1 MYKCIY
7 FNCLVSKIQAVL
19 SSGLNGAACLK
30 NMIVPG
36 VHENSR
42 ESLSSAV
49 VSGASVAALR
59 GSGGALYSE
68 VTVVP
73 VATAG
78 ACNPPCTTIF
88 PFLVLLFFMTFVVA
102 VTQMPLLMIVLR

>member
-1 MYKCIY
+1 M
-7 FNCLVSKIQAVL
+7 AVL
-19 SSGLNGAACLK
+19 
-30 NMIVPG
+30 PG
-36 VHENSR
+36 VSV
-42 ESLSSAV
+42 A
-49 VSGASVAALR
+49 GASASALTAGSAR
-59 GSGGALYSE
+59 GEYSE

>member
-1 MYKCIY
+1 MC
-7 FNCLVSKIQAVL
+7 A
-19 SSGLNGAACLK
+19 
-30 NMIVPG
+30 G
-36 VHENSR
+36 VHEQVRS
-42 ESLSSAV
+42 EV
-49 VSGASVAALR
+49 GVGVGVAAALSA
-59 GSGGALYSE
+59 GVGAGAEFGE

-102 VTQMPLLMIVLR
+102 VTQMPLLMIVLRCATLHYCYITTTLLLPTATTHTNMYIF

>member
-1 MYKCIY
+1 M
-7 FNCLVSKIQAVL
+7 A
-19 SSGLNGAACLK
+19 
-30 NMIVPG
+30 G
-36 VHENSR
+36 VHENIR
-42 ESLSSAV
+42 DMGVGLSVGV
-49 VSGASVAALR
+49 VSGASASALTAGAAR
-59 GSGGALYSE
+59 EYSE

-102 VTQMPLLMIVLR
+102 ITQMPLLMIVLRSVLRCLLHIVFMYDKSFYIYRY

>member
-1 MYKCIY
+1 MGI
-7 FNCLVSKIQAVL
+7 A
-19 SSGLNGAACLK
+19 GAGA
-30 NMIVPG
+30 
-36 VHENSR
+36 
-42 ESLSSAV
+42 AV
-49 VSGASVAALR
+49 VSGASASALTAAGVAR
-59 GSGGALYSE
+59 EYSE

-102 VTQMPLLMIVLR
+102 VTQMPLLMIVLRFVPTSSVRRCT

>member
-1 MYKCIY
+1 
-7 FNCLVSKIQAVL
+7 
-19 SSGLNGAACLK
+19 
-30 NMIVPG
+30 MIVVRAAG

-42 ESLSSAV
+42 EALGVGVGVGVGV
-49 VSGASVAALR
+49 VGGASASALTA
-59 GSGGALYSE
+59 GALHEYSE

-102 VTQMPLLMIVLR
+102 ITQMPLLMIVLR

>member
-1 MYKCIY
+1 MCFIDYCIDV
-7 FNCLVSKIQAVL
+7 F
-19 SSGLNGAACLK
+19 K
-30 NMIVPG
+30 NPSG

-42 ESLSSAV
+42 EAIGVASV
-49 VSGASVAALR
+49 VGGASAAALTA
-59 GSGGALYSE
+59 GSHEYSE

>member
-1 MYKCIY
+1 M
-7 FNCLVSKIQAVL
+7 
-19 SSGLNGAACLK
+19 
-30 NMIVPG
+30 
-36 VHENSR
+36 HENSR
-42 ESLSSAV
+42 GVGAV
-49 VSGASVAALR
+49 GAVGGVVVEGAAAAALR
-59 GSGGALYSE
+59 GPGAGAADYSE